1 VLARLAGLVL
11 SQVRLPPAIEPVA
24 VLAAERNAA
33 RRGDLETAL
42 SAYVAMLR
50 HYASQETKSP
60 PGRPRPTALLLEQIW
75 RNAAADG
82 GLRIEAAT
90 MLAEDLVN
98 IDADFATAFKVLRYK
113 VDLQHAWRRHHDTC
127 RDLLLGEEWTR
138 NIGHIGLIQ
147 YAVKLKRLGL
157 GAWNRIVVVSRAGTV
172 ANAALLRQ
180 YGGEIVIETDP
191 ARVAELA
198 PRVCG
203 EGLRLLDVLYWPG
216 QKTTF
221 FRKACNVIESLWQAR
236 HGDQPLLRLDDE
248 QIAAGRDMAR
258 AVGLPEDAA
267 FVCLHV
273 RENGYYGDTGNPQ
286 RAFRIDDYMPA
297 IRAVTARGDWLV
309 RLGDPSMSPLL
320 PMERV
325 IDYARSP
332 ARTPALDVY
341 LAARCR
347 FFIGT
352 NSGPM
357 FMPHLFGR
365 PALITN
371 YAFLYGAPPL
381 GPASRF
387 LPRLLTRGGRTL
399 RFATLMADAYMK
411 STHNERAFNVRGFSA
426 IDNTPQEILDAT
438 MEMYA
443 PRAPDALQ
451 RRFANLAPASHRAG
465 DALVGARFVAD
476 HRALL

>member
-1 VLARLAGLVL
+1 MTQDVA
-11 SQVRLPPAIEPVA
+11 EPVA
-24 VLAAERNAA
+24 VLAAERAQA
-33 RRGDLETAL
+33 RRGDVETAL

-50 HYASQETKSP
+50 YYASQDTTAS
-60 PGRPRPTALLLEQIW
+60 PGRPRPTALLLERIW

-82 GLRIEAAT
+82 ALRIEAAT

-98 IDADFATAFKVLRYK
+98 IDGDFATAFKVLRRK
-113 VDLQHAWRRHHDTC
+113 VDMQHAWRAHHDTC

-138 NIGHIGLIQ
+138 AIGHIGLIQ

-180 YGGEIVIETDP
+180 YGDEIVIETKP
-191 ARVAELA
+191 SRVAELA

-203 EGLRLLDVLYWPG
+203 EGLRVLDVLYWPG
-216 QKTTF
+216 RKTIF
-221 FRKACNVIESLWQAR
+221 FREACNVIEALWQAR
-236 HGDQPLLRLDDE
+236 HGEQPLLRLDDE
-248 QIAAGRDMAR
+248 QITAGRDAAR
-258 AVGLPEDAA
+258 AIGLPEDAT

-273 RENGYYGDTGNPQ
+273 RESGYHGDPAHRQ

-297 IRAVTARGDWLV
+297 IQAVTARGDWLV
-309 RLGDPSMSPLL
+309 RLGDPSMSPLP
-320 PMERV
+320 PMARV
-325 IDYARSP
+325 IDYANSP
-332 ARTPALDVY
+332 ARTPALDVW

-371 YAFLYGAPPL
+371 YTFLYGAPPL
-381 GPASRF
+381 GPSSRF
-387 LPRLLTRGGRTL
+387 LPRLLTRGGRRV
-399 RFATLMADAYMK
+399 RFATMMADAYMK
-411 STHNERAFNVRGFSA
+411 STHNERAFTLRGLAS
-426 IDNTPQEILDAT
+426 IDNTPQEIVEAVL
-438 MEMYA
+438 EMYEPGPPD
-443 PRAPDALQ
+443 PRQ
-451 RRFANLAPASHRAG
+451 QRFASLAPATHRAG
-465 DALVGARFVAD
+465 NALVGKRFIAD
-476 HRALL
+476 HAALL